1 MGKVIKQ
8 TDDGLP
14 VFGND
19 DSDVLVVSNDENGLP
34 VFSKKKAAS
43 NGGGNGLNQPSPSQS
58 QSPLQSGSV
67 KTFDEPALKLSDGGV
82 PANGTPAQTA
92 PSQNIDFDKLNAQH
106 GIVAPTSEE
115 KIASAASEEKV
126 QEKVANKAEAI
137 KNTLSR
143 KYGDTPNIN
152 SPEYRK
158 EFNTLQKQLNDGDVV
173 LTHAKDGKPF
183 VVRSQG
189 FLESAGK
196 TLVESFKA
204 PLEGLKLQNMDGKEL
219 ADYLDKKSAEQPYLE
234 ESAPSPLLGELGSAT
249 GGFPKIAG
257 EFSLNEA
264 VPYLGTAL
272 ATADAEAS
280 STGFKT
286 AELYQKNLKELTDN
300 GVPLEEAR
308 IEAADKAKKDAPLAA
323 APDALLT
330 AALGEYGADT
340 KGISDAAQTFK
351 QTLIKSGESIGKFG
365 VLGGTAGVSE
375 AGIEKAQG
383 YDISM
388 KDALDKFGE
397 EGFQYA
403 TMDAMFKILPV
414 ASKLPSAAYRAW
426 KEYMTKIPAPQFLDE
441 INNQVKN
448 GTLSQDEADKAAAN
462 LGGYVKAKNKTI
474 PTGNVEK
481 DGLITELVQKKLKL
495 EEDKKTLDPNFHKEK
510 DKQIADIDSKINLVK
525 YSKRPIETDDIT
537 GEFNL
542 NPKTHDELTAKEKE
556 GIVVPKE
563 YGGTEVEE
571 VGGKGEDAEK
581 KYKPTAYFTE
591 NKGKLELKQPIEV
604 GDKTYSDKQKAQEA
618 ADKALKQ
625 HYYENGLHDSGK
637 PQKKQQDNGLQL
649 QKEEET
655 SKVTEPATAGAGG
668 ETAPDKTEATV
679 NEKPLSRDEVKSLH
693 DNLTPEQKQEYLDQE
708 LEGKG
713 DEYLKSLNNGKT
725 LPNAAAE
732 EKPKEEPQAEVVQPE
747 AVEGNKSG
755 NEKATEQPTTEEIK
769 QLGEV
774 HKNLAAQY
782 LKKHTELVKQGLRG
796 DELNNHPELVA
807 IKSQMDKIEQAFQ
820 NDFKSPEQPTK
831 LKEIEDKYTSD
842 IHEANK
848 ADLKLDLVPDEDL
861 SKHEDARKLRK
872 KQQDIVKRLSKLQE
886 LVKCK

>member
-19 DSDVLVVSNDENGLP
+19 DSDVLVVTKDDNGLP
-34 VFSKKKAAS
+34 IFSKKKAAS

-82 PANGTPAQTA
+82 PANNTPAQTA
-92 PSQNIDFDKLNAQH
+92 PTQNIDFNKLNAQH
-106 GIVAPTSEE
+106 GIVAPTTEE
-115 KIASAASEEKV
+115 KTVSAASEEKV
-126 QEKVANKAEAI
+126 QEKVGKRNEAI
-137 KNTLSR
+137 ANTLSK
-143 KYGDTPNIN
+143 KYGNNQN

-158 EFNTLQKQLNDGDVV
+158 EFNDLKKKLNDGDVV
-173 LTHAKDGKPF
+173 LTHAQDGKPF

-196 TLVESFKA
+196 SLIESFKA
-204 PLEGLKLQNMDGKEL
+204 PIEGFKIQNMDGKEL

-234 ESAPSPLLGELGSAT
+234 ESAPSPFLGELGSAG

-257 EFSLNEA
+257 EFGVNA
-264 VPYLGTAL
+264 AIPFLGTAI
-272 ATADAEAS
+272 ATADAELSAA
-280 STGFKT
+280 GNKT

-300 GVPLEEAR
+300 GVPLEKAR

-365 VLGGTAGVSE
+365 VLGGAAGVSE

-441 INNQVKN
+441 IDNQVKN
-448 GTLSQDEADKAAAN
+448 GTMTQDEADKAAAN

-495 EEDKKTLDPNFHKEK
+495 EEDKKALDPSFHEDV

-525 YSKRPIETDDIT
+525 YSKRPIEVDDIT

-542 NPKTHDELTAKEKE
+542 NPKSHDELSARKKKALLFRKNTAEQKWK
-556 GIVVPKE
+556 
-563 YGGTEVEE
+563 
-571 VGGKGEDAEK
+571 
-581 KYKPTAYFTE
+581 
-591 NKGKLELKQPIEV
+591 KLEAKAKMPKRNINPPLILLKR
-604 GDKTYSDKQKAQEA
+604 
-618 ADKALKQ
+618 
-625 HYYENGLHDSGK
+625 
-637 PQKKQQDNGLQL
+637 
-649 QKEEET
+649 
-655 SKVTEPATAGAGG
+655 KVAW
-668 ETAPDKTEATV
+668 K
-679 NEKPLSRDEVKSLH
+679 
-693 DNLTPEQKQEYLDQE
+693 
-708 LEGKG
+708 
-713 DEYLKSLNNGKT
+713 
-725 LPNAAAE
+725 
-732 EKPKEEPQAEVVQPE
+732 
-747 AVEGNKSG
+747 
-755 NEKATEQPTTEEIK
+755 
-769 QLGEV
+769 
-774 HKNLAAQY
+774 
-782 LKKHTELVKQGLRG
+782 
-796 DELNNHPELVA
+796 
-807 IKSQMDKIEQAFQ
+807 
-820 NDFKSPEQPTK
+820 
-831 LKEIEDKYTSD
+831 
-842 IHEANK
+842 
-848 ADLKLDLVPDEDL
+848 
-861 SKHEDARKLRK
+861 
-872 KQQDIVKRLSKLQE
+872 
-886 LVKCK
+886 